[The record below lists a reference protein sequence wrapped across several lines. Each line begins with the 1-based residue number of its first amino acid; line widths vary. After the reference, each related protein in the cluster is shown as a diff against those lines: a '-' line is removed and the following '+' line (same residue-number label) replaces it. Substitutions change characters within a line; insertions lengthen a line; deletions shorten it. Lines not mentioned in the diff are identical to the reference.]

1 MNPISRWLNNT
12 STVDPVDRRNA
23 PFLQILLL
31 FFAVFVPLN
40 KSIFLYAIIT
50 GSWKQSA
57 TLHLSTDIATDVM
70 LATAAWV
77 ALWLTRKGQ
86 LQKGLKIFLAT
97 AVVCLCLAYASVSL
111 AYPGMDP
118 IPLVL
123 LTLGAMLKGRNSIW
137 LMLGSLCAALLACVA
152 LILIRDSTV
161 TPAAI
166 LGKAASTA
174 GIWLIVTIV
183 LDRTVAALRN
193 SLEEVEQR
201 SQALSQA
208 NLALRNEI
216 SEHERTH
223 VQLIHS
229 QKMDATGRLASGLAH
244 DFNNLLAVILGYA
257 QQRRQQPADGEAAAL
272 VEKLEDIEAATR
284 RAMTIS
290 RKLLNFGRLETDH
303 PESFDAGTTMQELQS
318 MLRQL
323 LSKRIRLQ
331 LDLPQT
337 PLPIHMDRYHF
348 ELAVLNIA
356 GNSRDAIQGAGTF
369 RVSASVDPGAGLL
382 SLMLSDDG
390 PGMTEATRKRAFEPF
405 FTTKDSGEGTGLGL
419 AIAKDILTKA
429 GGTIAIEC
437 PPAGGTITTITLPL
451 VPTAADDRTVAP
463 YSSGT
468 FHFDQ
473 AGGTT
478 SPSCP

>member
-12 STVDPVDRRNA
+12 HITDPVDRRNA

-31 FFAVFVPLN
+31 FFGVFVPVN
-40 KSIFLYAIIT
+40 KSIFLYAVIT
-50 GSWKQSA
+50 GSWQQPG
-57 TLHLSTDIATDVM
+57 TLHLSTDIATDAM
-70 LATAAWV
+70 LATAAWI

-111 AYPGMDP
+111 AHPGMDP

-137 LMLGSLCAALLACVA
+137 LMLASLCAALLACVA
-152 LILIRDSTV
+152 FILIHDSTV
-161 TPAAI
+161 TRAAI

-183 LDRTVAALRN
+183 LDRTVSALRN

-208 NLALRNEI
+208 NLALRREI

-257 QQRRQQPADGEAAAL
+257 QQRTQPPGDGGAAL

-303 PESFDAGTTMQELQS
+303 PELFDAGTTIQELQS

-331 LDLPQT
+331 LDLPQR
-337 PLPIHMDRYHF
+337 PLPIHMDRHHF

-356 GNSRDAIQGAGTF
+356 GNSRDAIQGTGTF
-369 RVSASVDPGAGLL
+369 KVSASVDPGSSLL
-382 SLMLSDDG
+382 SLALSDDG
-390 PGMTEATRKRAFEPF
+390 PGMTDVARERAFEPF

-419 AIAKDILTKA
+419 AIAKEILTKA

-437 PPAGGTITTITLPL
+437 PPAGGTLTTITLPL
-451 VPTAADDRTVAP
+451 VPPAADEHAVVP
-463 YSSGT
+463 CSSGT
-468 FHFDQ
+468 LDFD
-473 AGGTT
+473 
-478 SPSCP
+478 